1 MAELPEVADTGS
13 GTTPRA
19 QLRVLVVDDNVDSSE
34 SLAILLQ
41 YSGFEVRTCNDPHD
55 VLASIRAFRPH
66 VGLLDIGLPG
76 ISGYELAKTI
86 RTSAGCESIALIA
99 TTGYGRLEDRELAK
113 AAGFD
118 DFLVKP
124 VDFDTLLQSIRR
136 LTQ

>member
-1 MAELPEVADTGS
+1 MGELPGVVNAVLGS
-13 GTTPRA
+13 PAKA

-41 YSGFEVRTCNDPHD
+41 YSGFAVRTCNDPQH
-55 VLASIRAFRPH
+55 VLASILEFRPH

-76 ISGYELAKTI
+76 VSGYDLARAI
-86 RTSAGCESIALIA
+86 RERTGGESIALIA
-99 TTGYGRLEDRELAK
+99 TTGFGRLEDRELAK

-124 VDFDTLLQSIRR
+124 VNFDRLVDAINR
-136 LTQ
+136 LTR